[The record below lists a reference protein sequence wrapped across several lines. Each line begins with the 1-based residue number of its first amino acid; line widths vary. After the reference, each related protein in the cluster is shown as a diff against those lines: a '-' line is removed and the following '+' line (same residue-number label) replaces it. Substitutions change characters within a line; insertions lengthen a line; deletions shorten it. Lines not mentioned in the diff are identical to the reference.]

1 MNAHPNNPPPIIQ
14 DRYRLAEW
22 LGQGTMGVV
31 YRAHD
36 DFLDRDVA
44 IKLLPPAQVGGGERS
59 ARFLR
64 EARTVARLSH
74 PNIMTLFDAGE
85 AEGWLY
91 LVVEMISG
99 KDLYSY
105 LQENGGRLEIAEGLR
120 IIREILEGLHYA
132 HEQDVLHRDIKPENV
147 MITSRGQVK
156 ITDFGL
162 ALTQHDPRLT
172 TDGAVVGTA
181 HYMAPEVLQG
191 TPADRRTDLY
201 AVGAL
206 LYEMVTSRPPFVGD
220 DLVAIFGQIL
230 HGEFEPPSQIV
241 PGLPKEVETVIL
253 TLLHRDPDQ
262 RFPTAQAV
270 LETLASLTGLSDPG
284 TVTKPSDSTTL
295 AWETSSLLAR
305 VLTGSSSRLGSAAS
319 AAQKASEVE
328 AGGEYEED
336 ASVETELN
344 QALMLY
350 AALEDTAAAVETERR
365 RLADML
371 KTAVLEPLNLLL
383 SQSSTYEQTLGAA
396 NPNIKMVASVLT
408 ALARQAIQQ
417 VRDLE
422 NHLHPAVLDTLGL
435 EPALE
440 ALAGQVMRTNG
451 TLVVLNLERLRERL
465 PAQVELA
472 LFRISQD
479 ALERSHRHGH
489 ASEVEISLSLREE
502 LVEFVITDNGV
513 ATAGQDLLRTA
524 LQRIQQLGGQ
534 VSLHQNN
541 TGGLAV
547 TTTFRLDPLVQLTPR
562 EMEVIQ
568 LAAEGLS
575 NKQIGL
581 ALFISPR
588 TVNFHLD
595 NIYTK
600 LGVNTRTEAAIYAI
614 RHGWIRPLNLN
625 NE

>member
-1 MNAHPNNPPPIIQ
+1 
-14 DRYRLAEW
+14 
-22 LGQGTMGVV
+22 
-31 YRAHD
+31 
-36 DFLDRDVA
+36 
-44 IKLLPPAQVGGGERS
+44 
-59 ARFLR
+59 
-64 EARTVARLSH
+64 
-74 PNIMTLFDAGE
+74 
-85 AEGWLY
+85 
-91 LVVEMISG
+91 
-99 KDLYSY
+99 
-105 LQENGGRLEIAEGLR
+105 
-120 IIREILEGLHYA
+120 
-132 HEQDVLHRDIKPENV
+132 
-147 MITSRGQVK
+147 
-156 ITDFGL
+156 
-162 ALTQHDPRLT
+162 
-172 TDGAVVGTA
+172 
-181 HYMAPEVLQG
+181 
-191 TPADRRTDLY
+191 
-201 AVGAL
+201 
-206 LYEMVTSRPPFVGD
+206 
-220 DLVAIFGQIL
+220 
-230 HGEFEPPSQIV
+230 
-241 PGLPKEVETVIL
+241 
-253 TLLHRDPDQ
+253 
-262 RFPTAQAV
+262 
-270 LETLASLTGLSDPG
+270 
-284 TVTKPSDSTTL
+284 
-295 AWETSSLLAR
+295 
-305 VLTGSSSRLGSAAS
+305 
-319 AAQKASEVE
+319 
-328 AGGEYEED
+328 
-336 ASVETELN
+336 VETELN

-534 VSLHQNN
+534 VSLHKNI

-547 TTTFRLDPLVQLTPR
+547 TTTFRLDPLVQFTPR